1 MPDPFPVW
9 INDGEHALE
18 IARFVVEGDPLVN
31 HVVAEAADE
40 LRILSHYEHW
50 GFASAV
56 ADGGRGALA
65 CAVEALYS
73 HLMADHRLFYEFEL
87 AYDVTTGEQRVQP
100 PAVTVR
106 ERKGTCIDL
115 ALLFLSCL
123 AQAKLS
129 PVYIQLNRPPDG
141 HALAAAWVDP
151 PAQR

>member
-1 MPDPFPVW
+1 MPDLPNVW
-9 INDGEHALE
+9 INDNQHAVE

-31 HVVAEAADE
+31 HLVAEAADE

-56 ADGGRGALA
+56 DDGGREALA

-87 AYDVTTGEQRVQP
+87 AFHALTGEQRVQV

-115 ALLFLSCL
+115 ALL
-123 AQAKLS
+123 
-129 PVYIQLNRPPDG
+129 
-141 HALAAAWVDP
+141 
-151 PAQR
+151 